1 MNEETIMFI
10 NSLITSILT
19 NFQFILSMLVVVIVA
34 ACFLGRYVVL
44 TKKLTLSSLGI
55 LVITIIANVLIALFV
70 SEEFLTEQLLLIEQL
85 LNLLLF
91 AYAFFFYFFAFK
103 EKRILRA
110 IEATI
115 CLYLVTS
122 YIGTFSQLAVVY
134 FAGGTEEVFLDIFVN
149 QFATGSLWLS
159 ISGMGFFI
167 TLALFIVGYF
177 GFYRQKKYYVISIPS
192 RILFIIWVIIF
203 ATFPI

>member
-1 MNEETIMFI
+1 MFI

-110 IEATI
+110 IEATSA
-115 CLYLVTS
+115 CTWSHHTS
-122 YIGTFSQLAVVY
+122 ARSRSWLWYISRAEPKKF
-134 FAGGTEEVFLDIFVN
+134 FWI
-149 QFATGSLWLS
+149 SLSTNLQQAA
-159 ISGMGFFI
+159 SGWRSP
-167 TLALFIVGYF
+167 AWA
-177 GFYRQKKYYVISIPS
+177 SSSPWHS
-192 RILFIIWVIIF
+192 SS
-203 ATFPI
+203 